1 MDALILKEVSIVYDD
16 PTGSGGRLEAVHN
29 LSFSLAKGKIGCLLG
44 PSGCGKT
51 SILRAIAGFIGVS
64 AGEIWLNG
72 LQIVGPGLLVAP
84 EKRSV
89 GVVFQDY
96 ALFPHL
102 SVAENIAFGLTQG
115 RRLRPGQL
123 PQEALEMIELVGLAG
138 QADRYP
144 HEISGGQQQR
154 VALARALA
162 SKPSLV
168 LLDEPFSNLDIALRE
183 RLAREVR
190 DILEKTQTT
199 AILVTHDQHEAF
211 AVADEVGVLFDGRL
225 AQWGDP
231 YLLYHEPNSAHVA
244 RFVGEG
250 ALISGQQLGH
260 HVATPLGEL
269 ALKDCCCLA
278 NSPSKDV
285 RVLLRPDDVVH
296 DDGSQLKAT
305 VIRKAFRGADF
316 LYTLELPNGE
326 KILSLVPSHHDHA
339 IEEKIG
345 IRLEADHVITFDAA
359 EPASAF

>member
-1 MDALILKEVSIVYDD
+1 MDTLILKNVSITYED
-16 PTGSGGRLEAVHN
+16 PRSVTGFIEAAHDI
-29 LSFSLAKGKIGCLLG
+29 SFSLSKGKIGCLLG
-44 PSGCGKT
+44 PSGCGNT
-51 SILRAIAGFIGVS
+51 SILRAVAGFIGIS
-64 AGEIWLNG
+64 EGEIWLHNQRIASPSDW
-72 LQIVGPGLLVAP
+72 LAP

-102 SVAENIAFGLTQG
+102 TVAENVAFGLTQG
-115 RRLRPGQL
+115 RRMSGKSL
-123 PQEALEMIELVGLAG
+123 PNDALEMIKLVGLEPHMN
-138 QADRYP
+138 RYP
-144 HEISGGQQQR
+144 HELSGGQQQR

-162 SKPSLV
+162 PRPGLV

-190 DILEKTQTT
+190 DILEETQTT

-231 YLLYHEPNSAHVA
+231 YSLYHEPNSAAVA

-250 ALISGQQLGH
+250 ALISGAQHGH
-260 HVATPLGEL
+260 RVNTPLGDL
-269 ALKDCCCLA
+269 ALKPCCCNESA
-278 NSPSKDV
+278 ATKDV

-296 DDGSQLKAT
+296 DDASELTAR
-305 VIRKAFRGADF
+305 VVRKAFRGADF
-316 LYTLELPNGE
+316 LYTLELANGE
-326 KILSLVPSHHDHA
+326 KILSLVPSHHNHD
-339 IEEKIG
+339 IDEPIG
-345 IRLEADHVITFDAA
+345 IRLEADHVVTFGES

>member
-64 AGEIWLNG
+64 TGEIWLNG

-278 NSPSKDV
+278 NSPSRMFV
-285 RVLLRPDDVVH
+285 CSFGPTM
-296 DDGSQLKAT
+296 SFTMTA
-305 VIRKAFRGADF
+305 
-316 LYTLELPNGE
+316 
-326 KILSLVPSHHDHA
+326 LS
-339 IEEKIG
+339 
-345 IRLEADHVITFDAA
+345 
-359 EPASAF
+359 

>member
-1 MDALILKEVSIVYDD
+1 M
-16 PTGSGGRLEAVHN
+16 
-29 LSFSLAKGKIGCLLG
+29 
-44 PSGCGKT
+44 
-51 SILRAIAGFIGVS
+51 
-64 AGEIWLNG
+64 
-72 LQIVGPGLLVAP
+72 
-84 EKRSV
+84 
-89 GVVFQDY
+89 
-96 ALFPHL
+96 
-102 SVAENIAFGLTQG
+102 
-115 RRLRPGQL
+115 
-123 PQEALEMIELVGLAG
+123 
-138 QADRYP
+138 
-144 HEISGGQQQR
+144 
-154 VALARALA
+154 
-162 SKPSLV
+162 
-168 LLDEPFSNLDIALRE
+168 
-183 RLAREVR
+183 
-190 DILEKTQTT
+190 
-199 AILVTHDQHEAF
+199 THDQHEAF

-339 IEEKIG
+339 IEEKINNTSKATLKSTK
-345 IRLEADHVITFDAA
+345 IRPAPRMMSNAMSEIKLIQPPITPTNIAVTPPLA
-359 EPASAF
+359 E

>member
-115 RRLRPGQL
+115 RRLKPGQL

-138 QADRYP
+138 QADR
-144 HEISGGQQQR
+144 
-154 VALARALA
+154 
-162 SKPSLV
+162 
-168 LLDEPFSNLDIALRE
+168 
-183 RLAREVR
+183 
-190 DILEKTQTT
+190 
-199 AILVTHDQHEAF
+199 
-211 AVADEVGVLFDGRL
+211 
-225 AQWGDP
+225 
-231 YLLYHEPNSAHVA
+231 
-244 RFVGEG
+244 
-250 ALISGQQLGH
+250 
-260 HVATPLGEL
+260 
-269 ALKDCCCLA
+269 
-278 NSPSKDV
+278 
-285 RVLLRPDDVVH
+285 
-296 DDGSQLKAT
+296 
-305 VIRKAFRGADF
+305 
-316 LYTLELPNGE
+316 
-326 KILSLVPSHHDHA
+326 
-339 IEEKIG
+339 
-345 IRLEADHVITFDAA
+345 
-359 EPASAF
+359 